1 MFSTHGST
9 PPKSAR
15 CTAGGTYLFV
25 PLTQLRLVVLPSLP
39 CVEHSLCLLDEV
51 VIIDGALSVFL
62 EEGGTGSRYR
72 ASSESVEVSTG
83 GGVGVALVDGAV
95 ATAFRFTFLLC
106 QRPCMDLLRA
116 LGPWLTRCEDCYRQ
130 RRTWVINLNGGAYRY
145 LHYVLRWALRLQW
158 VQNTAR
164 QD

>member
-1 MFSTHGST
+1 ML
-9 PPKSAR
+9 P
-15 CTAGGTYLFV
+15 
-25 PLTQLRLVVLPSLP
+25 TQLHLVVLPLSLHIK
-39 CVEHSLCLLDEV
+39 HSLHLLDWA
-51 VIIDGALSVFL
+51 VIVDSAFSVFL
-62 EEGGTGSRYR
+62 EEGGTGSGRGG
-72 ASSESVEVSTG
+72 SSEGVEVGTG

-95 ATAFRFTFLLC
+95 AAAFRFTFLLC